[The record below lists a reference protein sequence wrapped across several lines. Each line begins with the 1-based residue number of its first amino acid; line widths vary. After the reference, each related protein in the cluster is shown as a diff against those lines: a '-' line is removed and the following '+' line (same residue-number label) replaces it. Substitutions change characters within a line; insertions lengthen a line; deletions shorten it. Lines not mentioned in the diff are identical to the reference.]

1 MKFIE
6 LMIRRIFF
14 SFAVAAFVTVN
25 FNSEATSVLTI
36 APITWIV
43 TLFLFIL
50 SWRIEKEFIQLFL
63 KKEEADDSSMWGTFE
78 KKFPTLSEFA
88 WQIVV
93 TLGAIHVMYLALD
106 LLHIIEVN
114 GQRVELFLYAFI
126 ASIVFRLI
134 DQHTYRKK

>member
-6 LMIRRIFF
+6 LIVRRMLF
-14 SFAVAAFVTVN
+14 SFAIASFVTVS
-25 FNSEATSVLTI
+25 FNYGTTSVMTI

-43 TLFLFIL
+43 TFVLFLL

-63 KKEEADDSSMWGTFE
+63 KKDEDDPSMWGEFE
-78 KKFPTLSEFA
+78 KIYPRLSVFT
-88 WQIVV
+88 WQMVV

-106 LLHIIEVN
+106 LLGIIEVN

-126 ASIVFRLI
+126 VTIVFRLI

>member
-6 LMIRRIFF
+6 LLVRRGLF

-25 FNSEATSVLTI
+25 FNNEATSVLTI

-43 TLFLFIL
+43 TLLLFVL

-63 KKEEADDSSMWGTFE
+63 KKDADNLSMWDEFE
-78 KKFPTLSEFA
+78 KKYPRLSAFT
-88 WQIVV
+88 WQSVV
-93 TLGAIHVMYLALD
+93 TLGAIHVMYLSLD

-114 GQRVELFLYAFI
+114 GQRAELFLYAFI
-126 ASIVFRLI
+126 ATIVFRLI